1 MSSIKRLLIANRGEI
16 AARVIRS
23 AHAMGIETVAV
34 YSDADADSPHVRM
47 ATRAVC
53 IGAPPATASYLN
65 IAAIV
70 QAAQRAGAD
79 AIHPGYGFLSENAA
93 FAQACVDAGLTFVGP
108 SAHAIRVMGDKAEAK
123 VFMREAGLPCIPG
136 YDGEAQDA
144 GALAEAAA
152 RIGYPVIVK
161 ATAGGGGR
169 GMRVVED
176 AGGFQRA
183 LESARSEALA
193 AFGSERMIVER
204 VVREPRHIEIQVL
217 VDRYGNGVHF
227 GERDCSV
234 QRRHQKVIE
243 EAPAPGLPVET
254 RERMGSAAV
263 AAAIALGY
271 EGVGTF
277 EFLLDASGDFYF
289 MEMNTRL
296 QVEHPVTEC
305 IAGIDL
311 VEWQLRV
318 AMGDAL
324 DFGQQDVRLAGH
336 AIEVRLCAED
346 ERNGFLPQS
355 GSIELWAP
363 PDDIRVEHAV
373 RSGFVVSPYYDSM
386 FAKLIGAGKT
396 REDARRSLVK
406 ALRDTV
412 VLGIRTNRQ
421 ALIRCLEHPAFIAG
435 GVTTAFLIEHKDDVL
450 VPQDESPWLALAV
463 AAAALSPGTR
473 TSGWRGSAVYLA
485 DDAGGAYH
493 LHLAPSGERGL
504 CITSDARSITFDTC
518 EVERPRV
525 RFTFDGVDREA
536 VWALSCDQVHVQIDG
551 HAWSFSDRSYATAAA
566 SDGELDGRLRAPSNG
581 RIVALYASAGQ
592 RVAEGEAL
600 LTIEAMKME
609 HTVTAPAA
617 AVVRSVLI
625 DVGQSVTT
633 GKVLL
638 EFEPTA

>member
-34 YSDADADSPHVRM
+34 YSDTDADAPHVRM

-53 IGAPPATASYLN
+53 IGAPSAAASYLN
-65 IAAIV
+65 IEAIV
-70 QAAQRAGAD
+70 QAAHVAGAD
-79 AIHPGYGFLSENAA
+79 AIHPGYGFLSENAG
-93 FAQACVDAGLTFVGP
+93 FAQACADAGLTFVGP

-123 VFMREAGLPCIPG
+123 VFMRNAGLPCIPG
-136 YDGEAQDA
+136 YDGEEQDA
-144 GALAEAAA
+144 GMLAEAAA

-176 AGGFQRA
+176 ASAFQRA

-234 QRRHQKVIE
+234 QRRHQKLIE
-243 EAPAPGLPVET
+243 EAPAPGLSVET
-254 RERMGSAAV
+254 REQMGRAAV
-263 AAAIALGY
+263 AAAITLGY

-277 EFLLDASGDFYF
+277 EFLLDASGEFYF

-318 AMGDAL
+318 AMGEAL
-324 DFGQQDVRLAGH
+324 DFSQQDVRLAGH

-346 ERNGFLPQS
+346 ERNAFLPQS
-355 GSIELWAP
+355 GSIELWAA
-363 PDDIRVEHAV
+363 PDGIRVEHAV

-386 FAKLIGAGKT
+386 FAKLIGSGKT

-421 ALIRCLEHPAFIAG
+421 ALIRCLEHAAFVAG
-435 GVTTAFLIEHKDDVL
+435 GVNTGFLVEHKDDVL

-463 AAAALSPGTR
+463 VGAVLSPGTR
-473 TSGWRGSAVYLA
+473 ASGWRGSAIHLA
-485 DDAGGAYH
+485 DDTGVVYR
-493 LHLAPSGERGL
+493 LDVAPCGQRGL
-504 CITSDARSITFDTC
+504 RIESDAHSITFDVC
-518 EVERPRV
+518 EIERPRV
-525 RFTFDGVDREA
+525 RFSFGGVDREA
-536 VWALSCDQVHVQIDG
+536 FWVLCADQVHVQIDG
-551 HAWSFSDRSYATAAA
+551 HAWSFVDRTYVGATA
-566 SDGELDGRLRAPSNG
+566 SDGERDGRLRAPSNG
-581 RIVALYASAGQ
+581 RVVALYASSGQ
-592 RVAEGEAL
+592 RVAEGDAL

-609 HTVTAPAA
+609 HTVIAPAA
-617 AVVRSVLI
+617 AIVRSVLI
-625 DVGQSVTT
+625 EVGQSVTT

-638 EFEPTA
+638 EFEPAA

>member
-277 EFLLDASGDFYF
+277 EFLLDASGEFYF

-363 PDDIRVEHAV
+363 PTISAW
-373 RSGFVVSPYYDSM
+373 S
-386 FAKLIGAGKT
+386 T
-396 REDARRSLVK
+396 R
-406 ALRDTV
+406 
-412 VLGIRTNRQ
+412 
-421 ALIRCLEHPAFIAG
+421 C
-435 GVTTAFLIEHKDDVL
+435 
-450 VPQDESPWLALAV
+450 AV
-463 AAAALSPGTR
+463 ASSSRRTTTR
-473 TSGWRGSAVYLA
+473 CS
-485 DDAGGAYH
+485 
-493 LHLAPSGERGL
+493 
-504 CITSDARSITFDTC
+504 RS
-518 EVERPRV
+518 
-525 RFTFDGVDREA
+525 
-536 VWALSCDQVHVQIDG
+536 
-551 HAWSFSDRSYATAAA
+551 
-566 SDGELDGRLRAPSNG
+566 
-581 RIVALYASAGQ
+581 
-592 RVAEGEAL
+592 
-600 LTIEAMKME
+600 
-609 HTVTAPAA
+609 
-617 AVVRSVLI
+617 
-625 DVGQSVTT
+625 
-633 GKVLL
+633 
-638 EFEPTA
+638 